1 MCVTEKSVNLYRKWR
16 IIKVHG
22 DSGHCTNTLGKQGI
36 RKREEIPIR
45 GKNDFKT
52 LSSRRSYDIGTS
64 WN

>member
-36 RKREEIPIR
+36 LKREEIPIR

-52 LSSRRSYDIGTS
+52 P
-64 WN
+64 